1 MNSTHPNQNS
11 ILDLLNHMNEFQVRL
26 TRMMNST
33 CSDQRNFLDS
43 VTQLNGFLK
52 KLTWMMNQTAQAMQL
67 ATTST
72 DPRTML

>member
-52 KLTWMMNQTAQAMQL
+52 KLT
-67 ATTST
+67 
-72 DPRTML
+72 